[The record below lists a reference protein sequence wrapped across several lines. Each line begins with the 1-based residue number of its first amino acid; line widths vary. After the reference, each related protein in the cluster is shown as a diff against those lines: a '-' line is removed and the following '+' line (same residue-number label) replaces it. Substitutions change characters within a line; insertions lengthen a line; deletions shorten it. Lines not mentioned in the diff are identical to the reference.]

1 MRVKIAKTRVIIQR
15 KSSTQVAKKKKRKIG
30 WLTKLLFFIFTP
42 LIIWFLAFLIWFYW
56 NDLAKSVTAN
66 KGKPQP
72 APKATRQA
80 EPPVKKSAD
89 EKILDE
95 DREKLDEILKSKK

>member
-1 MRVKIAKTRVIIQR
+1 M
-15 KSSTQVAKKKKRKIG
+15 AKKKKRKIG
-30 WLTKLLFFIFTP
+30 WLRKLLLFICTP
-42 LIIWFLAFLIWFYW
+42 IIIWFLAFFIWFYW
-56 NDLAKSVTAN
+56 NDLAKSFMAN

-80 EPPVKKSAD
+80 GPPAKKSAD

-95 DREKLDEILKSKK
+95 DREKLDEILKAK